1 MFQVLGFIGSVLSA
15 SATVARGQEIKRQKE
30 AEAAQIEQERF
41 QRKIQTME
49 AHNDILDQL
58 EEAEEQNEALYGFMN
73 RDDDNSLNAFRRSQK
88 DLANSD
94 LKRVGFKGLA
104 EQEQLKS
111 LLERHQ
117 EERERI
123 RLSEASAE
131 RSPDPTSADGG
142 SMAFELEKELTLDE
156 NTKHLLNQ
164 IEHALV
170 LIKKKKY
177 GICESCS
184 KPIPVARLEALPYS
198 SYCKDCAALIDS

>member
-15 SATVARGQEIKRQKE
+15 SATIARGQEIKRQKE

-104 EQEQLKS
+104 EQEQL
-111 LLERHQ
+111 
-117 EERERI
+117 
-123 RLSEASAE
+123 RLRKLNTLRAGESAVRVAGLQAAS
-131 RSPDPTSADGG
+131 T
-142 SMAFELEKELTLDE
+142 
-156 NTKHLLNQ
+156 
-164 IEHALV
+164 V
-170 LIKKKKY
+170 LSGAMDYYKN
-177 GICESCS
+177 S
-184 KPIPVARLEALPYS
+184 
-198 SYCKDCAALIDS
+198 

>member
-73 RDDDNSLNAFRRSQK
+73 RDDDNSLNAFRKSQK

-94 LKRVGFKGLA
+94 VKRVGFKGLA
-104 EQEQLKS
+104 EQEQL
-111 LLERHQ
+111 
-117 EERERI
+117 
-123 RLSEASAE
+123 RLRKLNTLRAGESAVRVAGLQAAS
-131 RSPDPTSADGG
+131 T
-142 SMAFELEKELTLDE
+142 
-156 NTKHLLNQ
+156 
-164 IEHALV
+164 V
-170 LIKKKKY
+170 LSGAMDYYKN
-177 GICESCS
+177 S
-184 KPIPVARLEALPYS
+184 
-198 SYCKDCAALIDS
+198 

>member
-15 SATVARGQEIKRQKE
+15 SATIARGQEIKRQKE

-104 EQEQLKS
+104 EQEQL
-111 LLERHQ
+111 
-117 EERERI
+117 
-123 RLSEASAE
+123 RLRKLNTLRAGESAVQVAGLQAAS
-131 RSPDPTSADGG
+131 T
-142 SMAFELEKELTLDE
+142 
-156 NTKHLLNQ
+156 
-164 IEHALV
+164 V
-170 LIKKKKY
+170 LSGAMDYYKN
-177 GICESCS
+177 S
-184 KPIPVARLEALPYS
+184 
-198 SYCKDCAALIDS
+198 

>member
-1 MFQVLGFIGSVLSA
+1 MFEVLGFIGSVLSA
-15 SATVARGQEIKRQKE
+15 SATIARGQEIKRQKE

-104 EQEQLKS
+104 EQEQL
-111 LLERHQ
+111 
-117 EERERI
+117 
-123 RLSEASAE
+123 RLRKLNTLRAGESAVRVAGLQAAS
-131 RSPDPTSADGG
+131 T
-142 SMAFELEKELTLDE
+142 
-156 NTKHLLNQ
+156 
-164 IEHALV
+164 V
-170 LIKKKKY
+170 LSGAMDYYKN
-177 GICESCS
+177 S
-184 KPIPVARLEALPYS
+184 
-198 SYCKDCAALIDS
+198 

>member
-58 EEAEEQNEALYGFMN
+58 EEAEEQNEAIYGFMN

-104 EQEQLKS
+104 EQEQL
-111 LLERHQ
+111 
-117 EERERI
+117 
-123 RLSEASAE
+123 RLRKLNTLRAGESAVRVAGLQAAS
-131 RSPDPTSADGG
+131 T
-142 SMAFELEKELTLDE
+142 
-156 NTKHLLNQ
+156 
-164 IEHALV
+164 V
-170 LIKKKKY
+170 LSGAMDYYKN
-177 GICESCS
+177 S
-184 KPIPVARLEALPYS
+184 
-198 SYCKDCAALIDS
+198 

>member
-1 MFQVLGFIGSVLSA
+1 MFEVFGFIGSILSA

-104 EQEQLKS
+104 EQEQL
-111 LLERHQ
+111 
-117 EERERI
+117 
-123 RLSEASAE
+123 RLRKLNTLRAGESAVRVAGLQAAS
-131 RSPDPTSADGG
+131 T
-142 SMAFELEKELTLDE
+142 
-156 NTKHLLNQ
+156 
-164 IEHALV
+164 V
-170 LIKKKKY
+170 LSGAMDYYKN
-177 GICESCS
+177 S
-184 KPIPVARLEALPYS
+184 
-198 SYCKDCAALIDS
+198 

>member
-104 EQEQLKS
+104 EQEQL
-111 LLERHQ
+111 
-117 EERERI
+117 
-123 RLSEASAE
+123 RLRKLNTLRAGESAVRVAGLQAAS
-131 RSPDPTSADGG
+131 T
-142 SMAFELEKELTLDE
+142 
-156 NTKHLLNQ
+156 
-164 IEHALV
+164 V
-170 LIKKKKY
+170 LSGAMYYYKN
-177 GICESCS
+177 S
-184 KPIPVARLEALPYS
+184 
-198 SYCKDCAALIDS
+198 

>member
-1 MFQVLGFIGSVLSA
+1 MFQVLGFIGSVLSS

-104 EQEQLKS
+104 EQEQL
-111 LLERHQ
+111 
-117 EERERI
+117 
-123 RLSEASAE
+123 RLRKLNTLRAGESAVRVAGLQAAS
-131 RSPDPTSADGG
+131 T
-142 SMAFELEKELTLDE
+142 
-156 NTKHLLNQ
+156 
-164 IEHALV
+164 V
-170 LIKKKKY
+170 LSGAMDYYKN
-177 GICESCS
+177 S
-184 KPIPVARLEALPYS
+184 
-198 SYCKDCAALIDS
+198 

>member
-73 RDDDNSLNAFRRSQK
+73 RDNDNSLNAFRRSQK

-104 EQEQLKS
+104 EQEQL
-111 LLERHQ
+111 
-117 EERERI
+117 
-123 RLSEASAE
+123 RLRKLNTLGAGESAVRVAGLQAAS
-131 RSPDPTSADGG
+131 T
-142 SMAFELEKELTLDE
+142 
-156 NTKHLLNQ
+156 
-164 IEHALV
+164 V
-170 LIKKKKY
+170 LSGAMDYYKN
-177 GICESCS
+177 S
-184 KPIPVARLEALPYS
+184 
-198 SYCKDCAALIDS
+198 

>member
-104 EQEQLKS
+104 EQEQL
-111 LLERHQ
+111 
-117 EERERI
+117 
-123 RLSEASAE
+123 RLRKLNTLKAGESAVRVAGLQAAS
-131 RSPDPTSADGG
+131 T
-142 SMAFELEKELTLDE
+142 
-156 NTKHLLNQ
+156 
-164 IEHALV
+164 V
-170 LIKKKKY
+170 LSGAMDYYKN
-177 GICESCS
+177 S
-184 KPIPVARLEALPYS
+184 
-198 SYCKDCAALIDS
+198 

>member
-58 EEAEEQNEALYGFMN
+58 EEAEEQNDALYGFIN
-73 RDDDNSLNAFRRSQK
+73 IDDDNSLNAFRRSQK

-104 EQEQLKS
+104 EQEQL
-111 LLERHQ
+111 
-117 EERERI
+117 
-123 RLSEASAE
+123 RLRKLNTLRAGESAVRVAGLQAAS
-131 RSPDPTSADGG
+131 T
-142 SMAFELEKELTLDE
+142 
-156 NTKHLLNQ
+156 
-164 IEHALV
+164 V
-170 LIKKKKY
+170 LSGAMDYYKN
-177 GICESCS
+177 S
-184 KPIPVARLEALPYS
+184 
-198 SYCKDCAALIDS
+198 

>member
-73 RDDDNSLNAFRRSQK
+73 RDDDNSLNAFRKSQK

-104 EQEQLKS
+104 EQEQL
-111 LLERHQ
+111 
-117 EERERI
+117 
-123 RLSEASAE
+123 RLRKLNTLRAGESAVRVAGLQAAS
-131 RSPDPTSADGG
+131 T
-142 SMAFELEKELTLDE
+142 
-156 NTKHLLNQ
+156 
-164 IEHALV
+164 V
-170 LIKKKKY
+170 LSGAMYYYKN
-177 GICESCS
+177 S
-184 KPIPVARLEALPYS
+184 
-198 SYCKDCAALIDS
+198 

>member
-104 EQEQLKS
+104 EQEQL
-111 LLERHQ
+111 
-117 EERERI
+117 
-123 RLSEASAE
+123 RLRKLNTLRAGESAVRVAGLQAAS
-131 RSPDPTSADGG
+131 T
-142 SMAFELEKELTLDE
+142 
-156 NTKHLLNQ
+156 
-164 IEHALV
+164 V
-170 LIKKKKY
+170 LSGAMDYYKN
-177 GICESCS
+177 S
-184 KPIPVARLEALPYS
+184 
-198 SYCKDCAALIDS
+198 

>member
-49 AHNDILDQL
+49 AHNDILDHL

-104 EQEQLKS
+104 EQEQL
-111 LLERHQ
+111 
-117 EERERI
+117 
-123 RLSEASAE
+123 RLRKLNTLRAGESAVRVAGLQAAS
-131 RSPDPTSADGG
+131 T
-142 SMAFELEKELTLDE
+142 
-156 NTKHLLNQ
+156 
-164 IEHALV
+164 V
-170 LIKKKKY
+170 LSGAMDYYKN
-177 GICESCS
+177 S
-184 KPIPVARLEALPYS
+184 
-198 SYCKDCAALIDS
+198 

>member
-1 MFQVLGFIGSVLSA
+1 MFEVLGFIGSVLSA

-104 EQEQLKS
+104 EQEQL
-111 LLERHQ
+111 
-117 EERERI
+117 
-123 RLSEASAE
+123 RLRKLNTLRAGESAVRVAGLQAAS
-131 RSPDPTSADGG
+131 T
-142 SMAFELEKELTLDE
+142 
-156 NTKHLLNQ
+156 
-164 IEHALV
+164 V
-170 LIKKKKY
+170 LSGAMDYYKN
-177 GICESCS
+177 S
-184 KPIPVARLEALPYS
+184 
-198 SYCKDCAALIDS
+198 

>member
-73 RDDDNSLNAFRRSQK
+73 RDDDNSLNAFRKSQK

-104 EQEQLKS
+104 EQEQL
-111 LLERHQ
+111 
-117 EERERI
+117 
-123 RLSEASAE
+123 RLRKLNTLRAGESAVRVAGLQAAS
-131 RSPDPTSADGG
+131 T
-142 SMAFELEKELTLDE
+142 
-156 NTKHLLNQ
+156 
-164 IEHALV
+164 V
-170 LIKKKKY
+170 LSGAMDYYKN
-177 GICESCS
+177 S
-184 KPIPVARLEALPYS
+184 
-198 SYCKDCAALIDS
+198 

>member
-88 DLANSD
+88 DLSNSD

-104 EQEQLKS
+104 EQEQL
-111 LLERHQ
+111 
-117 EERERI
+117 
-123 RLSEASAE
+123 RLRKLNTLRAGESAVRVAGLQAAS
-131 RSPDPTSADGG
+131 T
-142 SMAFELEKELTLDE
+142 
-156 NTKHLLNQ
+156 
-164 IEHALV
+164 V
-170 LIKKKKY
+170 LSGAMDYYKN
-177 GICESCS
+177 S
-184 KPIPVARLEALPYS
+184 
-198 SYCKDCAALIDS
+198 